1 MATSI
6 AAITARRAATLALL
20 SPSTSRAAVLVPRR
34 GLAGSADPHGPPK
47 VNIWEDPMSPSK
59 WKEEHNL
66 RNRIKDVLCV
76 SRYHQVLSA
85 QLKFGFGSFVIA
97 SLTGWFTLFY
107 GAYKAFSGDKKDKS
121 EPIRLLL
128 NLATIHLTRTP
139 TTKFVLCRFSLGFD
153 VMIFAK
159 SKLSFN
165 LFERAG
171 WWSLLGWANLE
182 GNFLAARFPSPRFGS
197 NLGLKMLKQML
208 ACCKVY
214 VSESRNK
221 AALEAIEM
229 AAKLIPEAPIIN
241 KFEDATYNRVGYTLV
256 SQIGQGPDSSPL
268 KNAVFEMVKAA
279 FEAIDLGLHCGS
291 HPRLGVVDHIC
302 FHPLNGSSLDCV
314 AGTAKS
320 LAADVGAGLQGLV
333 EFGEDEPLLKLIIF
347 LGRERLD
354 IEGGPAVATFLYGA
368 AHAEGRSLDTIRRE
382 LGYFKPNAD
391 GNQWV
396 GSLRSEALQLK
407 PDDGPPRAV
416 MRKGVVVIG
425 ATEWV
430 DNYNVPI
437 FSTEMA
443 AVRRIAKR
451 VSGRGGGFPSVQ
463 SMALAHGKGMIEVA
477 CNLLETSKADGEDV
491 QQAVERLGREEGM
504 EVGEGYYT
512 DLSQR
517 KIIEG
522 YFKLAELASK

>member
-6 AAITARRAATLALL
+6 AAMTARRAATLARL
-20 SPSTSRAAVLVPRR
+20 SPSSSSASRAAVLVPRR

-59 WKEEHNL
+59 WKEEH
-66 RNRIKDVLCV
+66 
-76 SRYHQVLSA
+76 
-85 QLKFGFGSFVIA
+85 FVIA

-107 GAYKAFSGDKKDKS
+107 GAYKAFSGGKKDKAEFDLS
-121 EPIRLLL
+121 CIVMLFYGSTMVCVKIRG
-128 NLATIHLTRTP
+128 
-139 TTKFVLCRFSLGFD
+139 K
-153 VMIFAK
+153 
-159 SKLSFN
+159 
-165 LFERAG
+165 E
-171 WWSLLGWANLE
+171 
-182 GNFLAARFPSPRFGS
+182 
-197 NLGLKMLKQML
+197 MLKQML

-241 KFEDATYNRVGYTLV
+241 KFEDASYNRVGYTLV
-256 SQIGQGPDSSPL
+256 SQIGQDPDSSPL

-320 LAADVGAGLQGLV
+320 LAADVGAGLQ
-333 EFGEDEPLLKLIIF
+333 
-347 LGRERLD
+347 
-354 IEGGPAVATFLYGA
+354 VATFLYGA
-368 AHAEGRSLDTIRRE
+368 AHGEGRSLDTIRRE
-382 LGYFKPNAD
+382 LGYFKPNAE

-396 GSLRSEALQLK
+396 GSLQSEALQLK
-407 PDDGPPRAV
+407 PDEGPPRVV

-437 FSTEMA
+437 FSTDMA

-451 VSGRGGGFPSVQ
+451 VSGRGGGLPSVQ

-477 CNLLETSKADGEDV
+477 CNLLDTSKAGGEDV
-491 QQAVERLGREEGM
+491 QQAVERLAREEGM

-512 DLSQR
+512 DLSQS
-517 KIIEG
+517 KIIES
-522 YFKLAELASK
+522 YFKLGEVASK